1 MKYLIKQLIMSISFI
16 WSNGSDETRNIHT
29 KSNNIDIMMGKETDE
44 IIDDYKYRF
53 SRMIKK

>member
-16 WSNGSDETRNIHT
+16 LFNGSDETRNMHT

-44 IIDDYKYRF
+44 IIDDYK
-53 SRMIKK
+53 